1 MAKDMNSSVFNF
13 EKVAKVNYIMILVC
27 SFILAVQAFYTR
39 ERELATKIALFMLI
53 TSICAS
59 IIYFMYRK
67 KWLPSLAVGVILPL
81 CPAAI
86 AFILLYLEGGFR
98 FFLVIPIAAVMSAF
112 YFRRDILFV
121 YTALIDLLLI
131 GYFIAF
137 PDKLLTGDGGI
148 REFITRMF
156 MINLNSLILYFLTD
170 WGRSLAEASKQ
181 REEEARLLLDKLKNT
196 MEVVKKNSL
205 VLNDN
210 IKKSSQD
217 ISDTKEISEGVT
229 AAVQQMASG
238 AEEEATSLNSV
249 NDLMLQAFNN
259 VKLAQE
265 VSNDTMKLSQQA
277 DHKVV
282 KSSEEM
288 KQLSS
293 EMIIVKGAI
302 SSALATVTKL
312 DEKMNIINGLL
323 TSITA
328 ISDQTNLLA
337 LNAAIESARAGEA
350 GRGFAV
356 VSEEIRKLSEQTKV
370 TAAEIEQVI
379 KDINMATDTTIEEV
393 RRGNQAAENGHVVV
407 ERTNQVF
414 GEIQEAFRSVKRNVN
429 KQVEVMNGVTEAF
442 TDIQERIGNVASITE
457 EHSATSQHLLKEIET
472 QNSRIISINEEL
484 TKLREISNELT
495 VITKA

>member
-1 MAKDMNSSVFNF
+1 
-13 EKVAKVNYIMILVC
+13 
-27 SFILAVQAFYTR
+27 
-39 ERELATKIALFMLI
+39 MLI

-67 KWLPSLAVGVILPL
+67 KWLPLMAVGVILPL

-98 FFLVIPIAAVMSAF
+98 FFLVIPITAVMSAL
-112 YFRRDILFV
+112 YFRRDILFA

-137 PDKLLTGDGGI
+137 PDKLLTGNGGI
-148 REFITRMF
+148 SEFITRMF

-170 WGRSLAEASKQ
+170 WGRSLAETSKQ

-210 IKKSSQD
+210 INKSSKD

-229 AAVQQMASG
+229 TAVQQMASG
-238 AEEEATSLNSV
+238 VEEEAISLNSV
-249 NDLMLQAFNN
+249 NDLMLQVYND

-277 DHKVV
+277 DDKVV
-282 KSSEEM
+282 QSSEEM
-288 KQLSS
+288 RQLSS
-293 EMIIVKGAI
+293 EMNIVKGAI
-302 SSALATVTKL
+302 SSALETVTRL

-356 VSEEIRKLSEQTKV
+356 VSEEIRKLSEQTKI
-370 TAAEIEQVI
+370 TTAEIEQVI
-379 KDINMATDTTIEEV
+379 RDINMATDTTIEEV

-442 TDIQERIGNVASITE
+442 TDIQGRIGNVASITE
-457 EHSATSQHLLKEIET
+457 EHSATSQHLLNEIEI
-472 QNSRIISINEEL
+472 QNSRIISVNEEL

>member
-1 MAKDMNSSVFNF
+1 M
-13 EKVAKVNYIMILVC
+13 
-27 SFILAVQAFYTR
+27 
-39 ERELATKIALFMLI
+39 
-53 TSICAS
+53 
-59 IIYFMYRK
+59 
-67 KWLPSLAVGVILPL
+67 AVGVILPL

-98 FFLVIPIAAVMSAF
+98 FFLVIPITAVMSAL
-112 YFRRDILFV
+112 YFRRDILFA

-137 PDKLLTGDGGI
+137 PDKLLTGNGGI
-148 REFITRMF
+148 SEFITRMF

-170 WGRSLAEASKQ
+170 WGRSLAETSKQ

-210 IKKSSQD
+210 INKSSKD

-229 AAVQQMASG
+229 TAVQQMASG
-238 AEEEATSLNSV
+238 VEEEAISLNSV
-249 NDLMLQAFNN
+249 NDLMLQVYND

-277 DHKVV
+277 DDKVV
-282 KSSEEM
+282 QSSEEM
-288 KQLSS
+288 RQLSS
-293 EMIIVKGAI
+293 EMNIVKGAI
-302 SSALATVTKL
+302 SSALETVTRL

-356 VSEEIRKLSEQTKV
+356 VSEEIRKLSEQTKI
-370 TAAEIEQVI
+370 TTAEIEQVI
-379 KDINMATDTTIEEV
+379 RDINMATDTTIEEV

-442 TDIQERIGNVASITE
+442 TDIQGRIGNVASITE
-457 EHSATSQHLLKEIET
+457 EHSATSQHLLNEIEI
-472 QNSRIISINEEL
+472 QNSRIISVNEEL